1 MAPSEPRFD
10 GNIAGGLMRTV
21 LRVVLEGSAIL
32 AVALLTAAL
41 HCALRSLRA
50 RRAAAADNASGE
62 LITPAQIPARRP
74 TFLSRGN
81 LLSS

>member
-1 MAPSEPRFD
+1 
-10 GNIAGGLMRTV
+10 MRP
-21 LRVVLEGSAIL
+21 LFRVALEGSAIV

-50 RRAAAADNASGE
+50 QRTGAASDDVPGSMA
-62 LITPAQIPARRP
+62 TPAQIPARRP
-74 TFLSRGN
+74 VFLSRKN

>member
-1 MAPSEPRFD
+1 
-10 GNIAGGLMRTV
+10 MRTV
-21 LRVVLEGSAIL
+21 LRVVLEGSAIV

-50 RRAAAADNASGE
+50 RRTAVADNAPA
-62 LITPAQIPARRP
+62 LATPAQIPARRP
-74 TFLSRGN
+74 MFLSRGN